1 MHILITGATGQ
12 LGSELRR
19 ILATG
24 RAQIGP
30 IPAEYR
36 DARVTSTDAR
46 ELDITDAQA
55 TERFVTGGGFD
66 LVINCAAYT
75 DVDGCE
81 ANQKLAYAVNAEG
94 PRNLARAVQKT
105 QAKLVHISTD
115 YVFAGD
121 DPAPRTELDPCDPQ
135 SVYGASKL
143 LGEQE
148 VAREC
153 EWHFIVRTA
162 WLYGLEG
169 KNFVKTI
176 LERARSF
183 GEIKVVDDQH
193 GNPTSANDL
202 AYELFK
208 LALSTEYGICHC
220 TNNGTCTW
228 FDFACAIVDGTG
240 IACTKTPCST
250 SEFPRPAKRPAYSV
264 LDNARLR
271 ATIGDEMRPWP
282 DALAD
287 YLVLLGGSRSGPSA
301 ASGTHTATAPTG
313 IGGSPGIPAV
323 PAATHAAT
331 VPHTKGDRA

>member
-1 MHILITGATGQ
+1 MRILITGANGQ
-12 LGSELRR
+12 LGNELRR
-19 ILATG
+19 MLATG
-24 RAQIGP
+24 RAQISS
-30 IPAEYR
+30 IPAEYH
-36 DARVTSTDAR
+36 DAYVTFTGAR

-55 TERFVTGGGFD
+55 TEHFVAGGGFD

-81 ANQKLAYAVNAEG
+81 ANQERAWAVNAQG

-115 YVFAGD
+115 YVFSGD
-121 DPAPRTELDPCDPQ
+121 SPAPRVELDPCDPQ

-148 VAREC
+148 VGREC
-153 EWHFIVRTA
+153 ERHFIVRTA

-169 KNFVKTI
+169 KNFVKAI
-176 LERARSF
+176 LERARSS
-183 GEIKVVDDQH
+183 GEVKVVNDQH

-202 AYELFK
+202 GYELLK
-208 LALSTEYGICHC
+208 LALGTEYGIYHC
-220 TNNGTCTW
+220 TNNGICTW
-228 FDFACAIVDGTG
+228 FDFACAIVDGAG
-240 IACTKTPCST
+240 IACTKIPCST

-271 ATIGDEMRPWP
+271 ATIGDEMRPWQ

-287 YLVLLGGSRSGPSA
+287 HLALLGRSHSDPSVA
-301 ASGTHTATAPTG
+301 
-313 IGGSPGIPAV
+313 PGIAS
-323 PAATHAAT
+323 AS
-331 VPHTKGDRA
+331 HTKGGRA

>member
-1 MHILITGATGQ
+1 MHILVTGATGQ

-81 ANQKLAYAVNAEG
+81 ANQERAFAVNAEG

-121 DPAPRTELDPCDPQ
+121 DPAPRTELDPCEPQ
-135 SVYGASKL
+135 NVYGASKL

-153 EWHFIVRTA
+153 ERHFIVRSA

-169 KNFVKTI
+169 RNFVKAI
-176 LERARSF
+176 LEHARSF

-202 AYELFK
+202 ASELLR
-208 LALSTEYGICHC
+208 LALTMEYGIYHC
-220 TNNGTCTW
+220 TNNGICTW
-228 FDFACAIVDGTG
+228 FDFACAIVDGVG

-250 SEFPRPAKRPAYSV
+250 SEFPRPAKRPAYSM
-264 LDNARLR
+264 LDNARLK

-287 YLVLLGGSRSGPSA
+287 HLVFLGDLST
-301 ASGTHTATAPTG
+301 GTVT
-313 IGGSPGIPAV
+313 
-323 PAATHAAT
+323 PAAPGTPPTTTA
-331 VPHTKGDRA
+331 PHTKGGRA